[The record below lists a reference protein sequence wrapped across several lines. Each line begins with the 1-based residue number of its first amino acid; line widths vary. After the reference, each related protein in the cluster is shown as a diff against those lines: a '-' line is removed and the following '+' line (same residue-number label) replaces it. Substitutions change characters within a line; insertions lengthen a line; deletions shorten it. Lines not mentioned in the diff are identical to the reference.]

1 MLHGQTRHLVV
12 PWCIQLL
19 EASSNYSSQ
28 EKLDSNRLGV
38 PNYPRSE
45 IPAFLLP
52 GVNNASGL
60 QRKYNIILLAS
71 TLPRVPCVPPP
82 SFFGRYYGSCLA
94 WGPAGDGKLQG
105 TCTWPYQFL
114 KGEKWRCW
122 EFDFQDSSALLHPTF
137 FFP

>member
-1 MLHGQTRHLVV
+1 M
-12 PWCIQLL
+12 
-19 EASSNYSSQ
+19 YFSQ

-71 TLPRVPCVPPP
+71 TLPRVPCVPLPP
-82 SFFGRYYGSCLA
+82 IFWSLLWILPGLGPGRG
-94 WGPAGDGKLQG
+94 
-105 TCTWPYQFL
+105 
-114 KGEKWRCW
+114 R
-122 EFDFQDSSALLHPTF
+122 
-137 FFP
+137 